1 VSETR
6 EAGAAGDDRTLHVR
20 VESLEDALDRSERA
34 VQAIASGEEPADED
48 RFGLSI
54 AADAEAARIVS
65 EANLALLRA
74 IAREEPAG
82 IRATARLV
90 DRDPAEVKRNLDEL
104 AALGLVRYVEEGRAK
119 RPTVWFDRISVEIP
133 LRDAGDAV

>member
-1 VSETR
+1 MSETR
-6 EAGAAGDDRTLHVR
+6 EVGAAGDDRTLHVR
-20 VESLEDALDRSERA
+20 VEPFEEALDRSERA
-34 VQAIASGEEPADED
+34 LEAIASGEEPAEAD
-48 RFGLSI
+48 RYGLSI

-74 IAREEPAG
+74 VAREEPAS

-104 AALGLVRYVEEGRAK
+104 EALGLVRYEQEGRAK
-119 RPTVWFDRISVEIP
+119 RPTVWFERITVEIP
-133 LRDAGDAV
+133 LRDGAEKV